1 MKLSEHHRLRAIESR
16 TRGMKLL
23 AVAILSIAIGYTFV
37 ASGYLIPAIAPG
49 AAALI
54 SGWFATFF
62 LLLSRED
69 CHASDYEQ
77 WKEGRR
83 R

>member
-1 MKLSEHHRLRAIESR
+1 MKLSEYHRLRAIESR

-23 AVAILSIAIGYTFV
+23 AVTILSATICYAF
-37 ASGYLIPAIAPG
+37 AESGYLIPAMAPG

-54 SGWFATFF
+54 SGWLATFF

-69 CHASDYEQ
+69 QHASDYEQ